1 MNKIYIVDINSI
13 RDRDVYEYWYEQMSI
28 ERKKKIDKYKPDQ
41 SKLLSLAAGIALK
54 RAFEEAE
61 IKSFEIYE
69 NDYGKPY
76 IKGEKDIFFNLSHSG
91 DKAII
96 AISDMEVGIDIQE
109 ITHFEKGLIKRVFT
123 EGEIEQV
130 SAAEGEKDAIYTALW
145 TAKESIMKY
154 YGKGLSM
161 DPLKIEIRVKTS
173 TDFETDGELKLFR
186 KEMEGYQ
193 ITICSSGADFSNISI
208 TDVFNEKG

>member
-69 NDYGKPY
+69 NDHGKPY

-123 EGEIEQV
+123 EEEIEQV

-193 ITICSSGADFSNISI
+193 ITVCSYGADFSNISI